1 MSVDPISL
9 TRELVLIPS
18 PTGAEGPVA
27 EYLGNVLEEQGY
39 QVARQ
44 ELEPGRFNLYA
55 TREAPVVVLA
65 THLDV
70 VPPDLPFREDAE
82 CLYGRG
88 VCDAKGIAAA
98 MVAAALRL
106 AAQGERRVGLLFLV
120 GEENG
125 SDGARKAALLTPKGR
140 YLINGE
146 PTENRLSIGQK
157 GSLRVELTATGK
169 AAHSGYPDAGESAL
183 DALLETIARIRALPL
198 PSDPVLGAS
207 TMNIGRIEGG
217 VAPNVI
223 APSAR
228 AELLVRTVE
237 DTAALQ
243 RALEAAAHPRVRVT
257 FPFEIP
263 RLVSPEL
270 PGWASTTVS
279 YTSDLPIL
287 TGWGEGYQLGPGS
300 ILVAHTDTEQ
310 IRKRDLLDGVEQYVK
325 LAGELLAREE
335 SR

>member
-1 MSVDPISL
+1 MRFDPISL
-9 TRELVLIPS
+9 TRQLVQIPS

-27 EYLGNVLEEQGY
+27 EFLGNLLEEQGY
-39 QVARQ
+39 RVTRQ
-44 ELEPGRFNLYA
+44 DLEPGRFNLYA
-55 TREAPVVVLA
+55 TLEAPVVVLA

-98 MVAAALRL
+98 MVGAALRL
-106 AAQGERRVGLLFLV
+106 GEQGERRVGLLFLV

-125 SDGARKAALLTPKGR
+125 SDGARKAASLTPKGR

-146 PTENRLSIGQK
+146 PTENKLSIGQK
-157 GSLRVELTATGK
+157 GSLRVELTATGR

-183 DALLETIARIRALPL
+183 DALLETINRIRALTL
-198 PSDPVLGAS
+198 PTDPVLGAS
-207 TMNIGRIEGG
+207 TLNIGRVEGG

-223 APSAR
+223 APFAR

-237 DTAALQ
+237 DTAALR
-243 RALEAAAHPRVRVT
+243 RAVETAADPRVRVT

-263 RLVSPEL
+263 RLVSPAL

-300 ILVAHTDTEQ
+300 ILVAHTAEEQ
-310 IRKRDLLDGVEQYVK
+310 IRKSDLLSGVEQYVK
-325 LAGELLAREE
+325 LAGELLAREDA
-335 SR
+335 R